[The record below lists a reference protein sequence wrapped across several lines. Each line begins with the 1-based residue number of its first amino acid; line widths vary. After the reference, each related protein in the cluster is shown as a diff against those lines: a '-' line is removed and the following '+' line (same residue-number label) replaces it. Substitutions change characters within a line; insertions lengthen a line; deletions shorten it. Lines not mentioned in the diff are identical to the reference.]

1 MTLGLR
7 IHAYNRPVP
16 SPRFYAPAAS
26 SGRSRVPLGPGEARH
41 LTQVLRLGPGAD
53 VRVFDGQGREWTARV
68 ATASPSEVQVDL
80 VEDREPAREAP
91 VRVTLAI
98 GLLKG
103 AQMDDVVR
111 DATMLG
117 VSRIAPMATAHVAVP
132 AVRRRSSAALER
144 WQRIAVGSAKQCGR
158 AVVPEILPV
167 SPFESVLAAAAGP
180 AVMCV
185 EPAVTSEGPPV
196 PWTEEPPAALL
207 ALTGP
212 EGGWAPEEVAAAVR
226 GGAWLLHLG
235 PRTLRADAVPTVLL
249 SALWARWGWSSGA
262 GAGRPTP
269 PRRAVR

>member
-1 MTLGLR
+1 MNLELR
-7 IHAYNRPVP
+7 IHTYNRRVS

-26 SGRSRVPLGPGEARH
+26 SGLTRIPLGPGEARH

-53 VRVFDGQGREWTARV
+53 VRVFDGQGREWAARV
-68 ATASPSEVQVDL
+68 AAASPSEVQVDL
-80 VEDREPAREAP
+80 VEDREPAREGP

-117 VSRIAPMATAHVAVP
+117 VWRIVPMTTAHVAV
-132 AVRRRSSAALER
+132 AAARRRSGAALER
-144 WQRIAVGSAKQCGR
+144 WRRIAVGSAKQCGR

-167 SPFESVLAAAAGP
+167 SPLGSVLDAAAGP
-180 AVMCV
+180 AVICA
-185 EPAVTSEGPPV
+185 EPAVTTEGPSV
-196 PWTEEPPAALL
+196 PWAEGPPAALL
-207 ALTGP
+207 ALVGP

-249 SALWARWGWSSGA
+249 SALWARWGW
-262 GAGRPTP
+262 
-269 PRRAVR
+269 